1 MFQVGVE
8 RWRGYLK
15 KVFVLRLIKDKKLI
29 NFVLFQRIN
38 AFLTIFKVL
47 KTIVK

>member
-8 RWRGYLK
+8 RWYVLSIEAYLK

-38 AFLTIFKVL
+38 AF
-47 KTIVK
+47 